1 MGVRVSPMPVCS
13 RAVAMLLRSE
23 LCPTLFPS
31 MGSSPCLP
39 MPCALAPSR
48 LRYSSL
54 VACGARDV

>member
-1 MGVRVSPMPVCS
+1 MGVRVSPKPVCS
-13 RAVAMLLRSE
+13 RAVALLLRNE

-39 MPCALAPSR
+39 TPCVLAASR
-48 LRYSSL
+48 LRYSSP